1 MEDDKNNTFEVEA
14 ILRCLLDNDTSHPNY
29 DSLLRE
35 LNKLLSTSDSQSSSE
50 IEKLHRKFLDLLGD
64 TPSKV
69 GLISG
74 GATKIKEYVFEASR
88 LPEIRGASALLDW
101 VNDTALNQLWHDE
114 LPYAGADRNAA
125 HPAIIYAGGG
135 SFLAFAPADRAH
147 ELANKIEQTYT
158 KFTLTANS
166 VAVAETFELVELRY
180 GRLRFDDNKKLV
192 YWFEQFE
199 EQWKKGELKTELE
212 SYYYGN
218 EQDSLEQRFYNR
230 KTFGELVTYLKL
242 QSNRRRE
249 ERAYAGQERT
259 VPHYESGLW
268 LEQCD
273 SSDHRSAV
281 MSIANTGQQIIGNQR
296 FYSEPSAYKQLAG
309 LLTKK
314 SFDEWEK
321 DNTSQEDQSEQA
333 ESEEHRFFIE
343 GFRKAFGVPPWEEV
357 QGTPFHQRSWQ
368 KKWEQFLELNK
379 NGNAQYALKYAK
391 LPKNLKEKVK
401 AATDIGEITQAGTGG
416 RYIAMLY
423 SDGNNVGRLIGT
435 LKTPQEY
442 AKVSAKLGEA
452 TVGAVFAALN
462 EHLEPTLVR
471 TDAKKDQWVH
481 PFEIITIGGD
491 DILVLLPASYAF
503 PVALSIAQKFEQQ
516 IAADGYIQKLNAQQS
531 KQIADSYINE
541 RYTPQFKVTETGKAP
556 ILGLSTGLVIA
567 SETTP
572 FTFMQRMV
580 EELLKSA
587 KKKAH
592 KHASANFFGG
602 AIDFMVLKSSGMFS
616 NNIADFRKRVQG
628 DVSKETQSMRRITAK
643 PYSWLEFSGLL
654 TTVQAL
660 KTSNFPKSQI
670 QQIRE
675 QLTQTP
681 GTQIVQSVMDYL
693 YSRIR
698 FKPAYSEV
706 LKEHFEDAWCKYDRA
721 NMPPWR
727 KVPVEKQENSGKEG
741 LPERWETVW
750 VDLIEVYDFVANEN
764 E

>member
-1 MEDDKNNTFEVEA
+1 MANKKFEVEA
-14 ILRCLLDNDTSHPNY
+14 ILRCLLDNNHPNY
-29 DSLLRE
+29 DSLLSE
-35 LNKLLSTSDSQSSSE
+35 LNKLLGSSAQQSRNPSKTD
-50 IEKLHRKFLDLLGD
+50 IEELHRKFLALLGD
-64 TPSKV
+64 TSSKV
-69 GLISG
+69 GLIAG

-166 VAVAETFELVELRY
+166 VAVAETFELLELRY
-180 GRLRFDDNKKLV
+180 GRLRFDENQKLV
-192 YWFEQFE
+192 YWFEQFKQ
-199 EQWKKGELKTELE
+199 QWADKDLKTELAA
-212 SYYYGN
+212 YYYGEGEN
-218 EQDSLEQRFYNR
+218 HAALKQRFYNR
-230 KTFGELVTYLKL
+230 KTFGELVTYLKI

-249 ERAYAGQERT
+249 ERAYAGQERA

-296 FYSEPSAYKQLAG
+296 FYSEPSAYKHVAG

-314 SFDEWEK
+314 SFDDLEKEAQKQSGRRVSTHPFIKEFHKQFGRPAWE
-321 DNTSQEDQSEQA
+321 
-333 ESEEHRFFIE
+333 HI
-343 GFRKAFGVPPWEEV
+343 
-357 QGTPFHQRSWQ
+357 QGIPFHERSWQ
-368 KKWEQFLELNK
+368 QKWEAFLDRQAHLKNTYAATWQELK
-379 NGNAQYALKYAK
+379 FRS
-391 LPKNLKEKVK
+391 EEVE
-401 AATDIGEITQAGTGG
+401 AATDIGEITQVGSGG

-423 SDGNNVGRLIGT
+423 ADGNNVGRLIGT

-442 AKVSAKLGEA
+442 RTVSQALGAA
-452 TVGAVFAALN
+452 TKDAVFEALN

-471 TDAKKDQWVH
+471 TDDGDDQWVH

-491 DILVLLPASYAF
+491 DILMLLPASYAF

-516 IAADGYIQKLNAQQS
+516 IAAANEISNLIEQS
-531 KQIADSYINE
+531 GIKPEGQYPQE
-541 RYTPQFKVTETGKAP
+541 RYSHQLSDINQVAP

-592 KHASANFFGG
+592 KHAKEKFFGG

-628 DVSKETQSMRRITAK
+628 DVSKETQAMRRITAK
-643 PYSWLEFSGLL
+643 PYSWHEFAGLL

-693 YSRIR
+693 YSRVR
-698 FKPAYSEV
+698 FKADYSRV
-706 LKEHFEDAWCKYDRA
+706 LKEHFEDAWCEYDRA

-727 KVPVEKQENSGKEG
+727 SVPIQNPKIKERND
-741 LPERWETVW
+741 RWETVW
-750 VDLIEVYDFVANEN
+750 VDLIEVYDFVAND
-764 E
+764 